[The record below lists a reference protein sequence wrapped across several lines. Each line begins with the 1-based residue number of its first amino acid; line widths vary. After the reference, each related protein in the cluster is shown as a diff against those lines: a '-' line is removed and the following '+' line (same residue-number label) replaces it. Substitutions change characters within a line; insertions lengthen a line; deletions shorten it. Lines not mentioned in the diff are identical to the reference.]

1 MIDRHDRK
9 YFDVIWIDLKLAR
22 QVALRDDIVMR
33 DHDLQT
39 LEVIG
44 KQ

>member
-1 MIDRHDRK
+1 MIDRHDCK
-9 YFDVIWIDLKLAR
+9 YFDVIGIDLKLAR

-39 LEVIG
+39 LEDIR
-44 KQ
+44 KR